1 MGCIIIEEKDT
12 ELAQKGKNRMGQNAV
27 KNKIRLKICDIEC
40 VVNSEDNEDYVRAL
54 GYDVERTIQELMGQN
69 GRVSLAMAATIA
81 ALSYCDDVHKE
92 ITNSD
97 NLRAQIKQYL
107 DEATAAKEEAEH
119 LRVENE
125 NLRVGMDELCAD
137 ISDLK
142 VQLGAMSN
150 ALLSKSSLPSSE
162 KTLTPILEEDQMEK
176 EQDEPVEI
184 GSQEPEESAAQE
196 TQEIEAQEVALESP
210 AQMEEEADPQ
220 NQAEELQP
228 RDSEPVQPKIDPLPQ
243 PSKPTPPQAPLRR
256 NPTPQPVQMGSYAR
270 PKSPFEPDLPSADG
284 FVSFFEKK

>member
-1 MGCIIIEEKDT
+1 
-12 ELAQKGKNRMGQNAV
+12 
-27 KNKIRLKICDIEC
+27 
-40 VVNSEDNEDYVRAL
+40 
-54 GYDVERTIQELMGQN
+54 
-69 GRVSLAMAATIA
+69 MAATIA

-150 ALLSKSSLPSSE
+150 ALPFQI
-162 KTLTPILEEDQMEK
+162 LT
-176 EQDEPVEI
+176 
-184 GSQEPEESAAQE
+184 
-196 TQEIEAQEVALESP
+196 
-210 AQMEEEADPQ
+210 
-220 NQAEELQP
+220 
-228 RDSEPVQPKIDPLPQ
+228 
-243 PSKPTPPQAPLRR
+243 
-256 NPTPQPVQMGSYAR
+256 
-270 PKSPFEPDLPSADG
+270 
-284 FVSFFEKK
+284 SFFRKDLNTDSGRRPDGGRAG

>member
-1 MGCIIIEEKDT
+1 
-12 ELAQKGKNRMGQNAV
+12 MGQNAV

-54 GYDVERTIQELMGQN
+54 GYDVERTIQGLMGQN

-107 DEATAAKEEAEH
+107 DEATAAKEEAEQ

-125 NLRVGMDELCAD
+125 NLRAGMDELCAD

-150 ALLSKSSLPSSE
+150 ALLSKSAVPSSE
-162 KTLTPILEEDQMEK
+162 KTLTPILEEDQME
-176 EQDEPVEI
+176 EDQDEPVETE
-184 GSQEPEESAAQE
+184 SQEPEA
-196 TQEIEAQEVALESP
+196 TPVQEIEREEIVVENQAQSEKTEEPKNKVEEPQPKAQEP
-210 AQMEEEADPQ
+210 ARSKA
-220 NQAEELQP
+220 
-228 RDSEPVQPKIDPLPQ
+228 DPLPQ

-256 NPTPQPVQMGSYAR
+256 NPIPQPVQMGSYTR

-284 FVSFFEKK
+284 FVSFFEKH

>member
-1 MGCIIIEEKDT
+1 
-12 ELAQKGKNRMGQNAV
+12 
-27 KNKIRLKICDIEC
+27 
-40 VVNSEDNEDYVRAL
+40 
-54 GYDVERTIQELMGQN
+54 
-69 GRVSLAMAATIA
+69 MAATIA

-162 KTLTPILEEDQMEK
+162 KTLTPILEEDQMEE

-184 GSQEPEESAAQE
+184 GNQEPEESAAQE
-196 TQEIEAQEVALESP
+196 TQEIEAQEVALEIP
-210 AQMEEEADPQ
+210 AQMEERGRP
-220 NQAEELQP
+220 
-228 RDSEPVQPKIDPLPQ
+228 PK
-243 PSKPTPPQAPLRR
+243 PSRGTTAK
-256 NPTPQPVQMGSYAR
+256 
-270 PKSPFEPDLPSADG
+270 G
-284 FVSFFEKK
+284 F